1 MTYRVLILV
10 ILLMMTFTS
19 ATTLLAQTKAAKAY
33 SQPKTP
39 WGDPDLQG
47 TWTSDDCINTPMQR
61 PANLGD
67 KLYLT
72 DEELT
77 QREAAIARQ
86 AENDKQQFVAA
97 NAQANVNPPGH
108 WGERARR
115 PCRQTSLVIDP
126 PNGRTP
132 DLTPEAQARVVP
144 RGAGNNPTSW
154 EDFSFYIRC
163 ISRGVAGS
171 ILPVI
176 YGNGTQILQGPGY
189 VLLLQEMVHEAR
201 VIPLDNRPHA
211 GSNVR
216 SYMGDSRGR
225 WEGNTLVVETTNF
238 LAGKTGI
245 GLNGGGTPT
254 SDALKL
260 TERFTRVD
268 PNTINYEM
276 TIDDPKVYTKPWK
289 VGFPIAQE
297 PGYQNFEYACHEGN
311 NAMFNSLSG
320 ARAAEKAAEKK

>member
-1 MTYRVLILV
+1 MKYRVLIFV
-10 ILLMMTFTS
+10 TGLMMTLS
-19 ATTLLAQTKAAKAY
+19 WATTLLAQTKPAKAY
-33 SQPKTP
+33 TQPKTL

-61 PANLGD
+61 APNLGD

-86 AENDKQQFVAA
+86 AENDKQQFVAS

-144 RGAGNNPTSW
+144 RGAGNNATSW

-238 LAGKTGI
+238 LGGKTGI

-276 TIDDPKVYTKPWK
+276 TVDDPKIYTKPWK
-289 VGFPIAQE
+289 VGFPISQE

-320 ARAAEKAAEKK
+320 ARAAENAAEKK

>member
-1 MTYRVLILV
+1 MSCRVLISV
-10 ILLMMTFTS
+10 TLLTITLTS
-19 ATTLLAQTKAAKAY
+19 AFPLDAQTKPAKAY
-33 SQPKTP
+33 TQPKTP

-61 PANLGD
+61 PANLGE

-86 AENDKQQFVAA
+86 AENDKQQFIAA

-126 PNGRTP
+126 QNGRTP
-132 DLTPEAQARVVP
+132 DLTPEAQARVIP
-144 RGAGNNPTSW
+144 RGAGNNAASW

-238 LAGKTGI
+238 LGGKTGI

-276 TIDDPKVYTKPWK
+276 TIDDPMIYTKPWK
-289 VGFPIAQE
+289 VGFPISQE
-297 PGYQNFEYACHEGN
+297 LGYQNFEYACHEGN

>member
-1 MTYRVLILV
+1 
-10 ILLMMTFTS
+10 MMTLTS
-19 ATTLLAQTKAAKAY
+19 ATTLLAQTKPAKAY
-33 SQPKTP
+33 TQPKTS

-144 RGAGNNPTSW
+144 RGAGNNSASW

-201 VIPLDNRPHA
+201 VIPLDNRSHA

-216 SYMGDSRGR
+216 SYMGDSRGH

-238 LAGKTGI
+238 LSGKTGI

-276 TIDDPKVYTKPWK
+276 TVDDPKIYTKSWK
-289 VGFPIAQE
+289 VGFPISQE

-320 ARAAEKAAEKK
+320 ARAAEKAAEKE

>member
-1 MTYRVLILV
+1 MRYRVLISV
-10 ILLMMTFTS
+10 TLLTITLTS
-19 ATTLLAQTKAAKAY
+19 AFPLDAQTKPAKAY
-33 SQPKTP
+33 SQPKTS

-61 PANLGD
+61 PANLGE

-86 AENDKQQFVAA
+86 TENDKQQFIAA

-144 RGAGNNPTSW
+144 RGAGNNAASW

-238 LAGKTGI
+238 LGGKTGI

-276 TIDDPKVYTKPWK
+276 TIDDPKIYTKPWK
-289 VGFPIAQE
+289 VGFPISQE
-297 PGYQNFEYACHEGN
+297 LGYQNFEYACHEGN